1 MPPCVRHWQG
11 RDWEPSSRPC
21 EALARSRP
29 RGLGAAGP
37 RWLAAIFHPTV
48 ARSFVA
54 SFLPDIY
61 LPFMRGM
68 CLRLPIIRSQSALLA
83 EDGLLPEG
91 AAQWAAHW
99 EAASRIRPTPPPTR
113 APQPTFP
120 RAADAPTAEAE
131 PCEVTLRHQML
142 LPPAGSLPTPPA
154 AIVAVALAK
163 AAAEAANATRSRLE
177 EEARVVRKR
186 PRPQGTSLAA
196 DRPSKRCQD
205 CMAGG
210 APLSSLPPQ
219 RPPPSPPSPPP
230 PPPSR
235 LLHDQITGLAALAA
249 PDAHEHALRQETAQA
264 YAALVA
270 EAIPGA
276 QVYPPPP
283 EV

>member
-1 MPPCVRHWQG
+1 
-11 RDWEPSSRPC
+11 
-21 EALARSRP
+21 
-29 RGLGAAGP
+29 
-37 RWLAAIFHPTV
+37 
-48 ARSFVA
+48 
-54 SFLPDIY
+54 
-61 LPFMRGM
+61 MRGM
-68 CLRLPIIRSQSALLA
+68 CLRLPIIRSFVLKAPSWPKMARV
-83 EDGLLPEG
+83 LPEG

-113 APQPTFP
+113 APQPTLP

-186 PRPQGTSLAA
+186 PQPQGTSLAA